1 VAKNME
7 GSTKTGAE
15 AGRAFVNSL
24 YQTIV
29 GAGEKSL
36 QALEE
41 LSNIALGG
49 HEQARRLINEIDG
62 KVSTGELILPKADN
76 LDRS

>member
-1 VAKNME
+1 ME
-7 GSTKTGAE
+7 GATKTGAE
-15 AGRAFVNSL
+15 AGRAIVDSL

-29 GAGEKSL
+29 GAGERSL

-41 LSNIALGG
+41 LSSIALGG
-49 HEQARRLINEIDG
+49 HEQARRLINEIDE
-62 KVSTGELILPKADN
+62 KVSAGELILPKADK